1 MGQLYVALNKNGG
14 KIGESTIKFVV
25 RISCCGQMEEKIQ
38 NEVTERLIKIESLI
52 IQAFKV
58 FRKLHYQLKDFSN
71 KLDNIMES
79 GS

>member
-25 RISCCGQMEEKIQ
+25 RISCCGQMVEIIQ